1 MKLVMLGKAS
11 TYVESREYDN
21 LMARLQREVE
31 DISHLSDRS
40 RDGIALMALYDIVQT
55 PAILVTRNDGT
66 LVGLW
71 QHRRPTLDE
80 ILAAARS

>member
-1 MKLVMLGKAS
+1 MLGKAQ
-11 TYVESREYDN
+11 TYVESREYDS
-21 LMARLQREVE
+21 LMDRLQREVG
-31 DISHLSDRS
+31 DMNHLSDKS
-40 RDGIALMALYDIVQT
+40 RDGIALMELYDIVQT

-80 ILAAARS
+80 ILAATRS